1 MNLLSEFD
9 YHKLKSE
16 FNDEKK
22 PYKYV
27 IIDNF
32 FKEDIANK
40 LFDIYPSDDS
50 KKWYKFR
57 NKIGDIKNVLEQ
69 GMYGISDIK
78 HIPQFWN
85 DIIFQLNSSEFCKVL
100 EINC

>member
-1 MNLLSEFD
+1 MNLLNEFD

-32 FKEDIANK
+32 FKE
-40 LFDIYPSDDS
+40 
-50 KKWYKFR
+50 
-57 NKIGDIKNVLEQ
+57 
-69 GMYGISDIK
+69 
-78 HIPQFWN
+78 
-85 DIIFQLNSSEFCKVL
+85 
-100 EINC
+100 